1 MVESRIILLFSDFFP
16 FTSFRKKLES
26 SGLEFKTIPLSYF
39 LSNHSS
45 LQYDLLLVSDMFL
58 DILEINLDVIVH
70 HPYRFILITENNT
83 QNNKKSI
90 CESITIVDTV
100 ARDCENHLLNNLI
113 RNQVK

>member
-26 SGLEFKTIPLSYF
+26 SGLEFMTIPLSYF

-45 LQYDLLLVSDMFL
+45 FQYDLLLVSDLFL

-70 HPYRFILITENNT
+70 HPYRFILITENNK
-83 QNNKKSI
+83 QNNKKST
-90 CESITIVDTV
+90 CESITIVDTI
-100 ARDCENHLLNNLI
+100 ARDTEKNHLINLI
-113 RNQVK
+113 NNQVK